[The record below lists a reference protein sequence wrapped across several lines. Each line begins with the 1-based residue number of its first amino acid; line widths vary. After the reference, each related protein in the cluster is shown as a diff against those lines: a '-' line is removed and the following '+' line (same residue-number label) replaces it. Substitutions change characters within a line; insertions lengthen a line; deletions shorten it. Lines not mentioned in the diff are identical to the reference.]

1 MVLDLKILM
10 YRNADEIEKLKK
22 IKEDSNREALTVLQQ
37 LKTLSESRDSM
48 QQELMELGQVR
59 DAAQEVAEV
68 MEIPEGNEN
77 EPLSLVGKLRKV
89 PKAFER
95 YVSTTTHQYVGHVL
109 GLVKSYWPTTHL
121 DALGKGAKADCTEE
135 QFSQYLKE
143 TSMVANQIVESLNKP
158 ESP

>member
-1 MVLDLKILM
+1 MLDLKNLM

-22 IKEDSNREALTVLQQ
+22 IKVDSDQEMVGAMNQ
-37 LKTLSESRDSM
+37 LKELSESRDSM
-48 QQELMELGQVR
+48 QQELVALREVR

-68 MEIPEGNEN
+68 MEIPEGNEDK
-77 EPLSLVGKLRKV
+77 PLTLVGKLRKV
-89 PKAFER
+89 PESFER
-95 YVSTTTHQYVGHVL
+95 YVSTTTRQYVGHVL

-135 QFSQYLKE
+135 KFEQYLEE